1 MAELIYSKKK
11 ELILI
16 YFIFILIKFIKIFIL
31 EINAVPQDLGV
42 RWQLLN
48 TNLLEKDLLRSL
60 YNLHYQP
67 PLWNLIYGIFI
78 KIYGTEFN
86 ILSKIIHFFN
96 ILISFVSVYF
106 FYLICNFFQLS
117 KKKTLIIFFIFFIF
131 SPSYLFYETIT
142 HYTHLTTLFF
152 AQLVYFYLK
161 FSEKKSFIYE
171 ILIYVTSLLLVY
183 TWTAFSHPLFIFV
196 IFAGYII
203 S

>member
-1 MAELIYSKKK
+1 MELIYKKK
-11 ELILI
+11 NELIFIYLI
-16 YFIFILIKFIKIFIL
+16 FFLIKFIKVYIL

-48 TNLLEKDLLRSL
+48 TSLLEKDLFRSL
-60 YNLHYQP
+60 YYMHYQP

-78 KIYGTEFN
+78 KIYGTDLS
-86 ILSKIIHFFN
+86 ILSKTIHYFN
-96 ILISFVSVYF
+96 IFISFVSVYY

-117 KKKTLIIFFIFFIF
+117 KNKTIFLFLIFFIF

-161 FSEKKSFIYE
+161 FSEKKSLLCTNSNMSCEE
-171 ILIYVTSLLLVY
+171 I
-183 TWTAFSHPLFIFV
+183 
-196 IFAGYII
+196 
-203 S
+203 